1 MAGEIILVCK
11 SINNKNVREGE
22 LKILKKFENELYF
35 EFGES
40 EINLKKR
47 FYKDVETLNSDYKKL
62 EELREKEN
70 KSIVNIKKEDTEEN
84 VEDDDKNKMKKAN
97 YNKKSIF

>member
-1 MAGEIILVCK
+1 MAGEIIYVCN

-22 LKILKKFENELYF
+22 LKILRKVDKELYF

-47 FYKDVETLNSDYKKL
+47 FYKDEKTLNKDFNKLMDFKEKSEQKDRKLVNQEIEEEVYEEIEKPKKI
-62 EELREKEN
+62 ELG
-70 KSIVNIKKEDTEEN
+70 
-84 VEDDDKNKMKKAN
+84 
-97 YNKKSIF
+97 KKSII

>member
-22 LKILKKFENELYF
+22 LKILRKFENELYF

-62 EELREKEN
+62 EELKEKEEN
-70 KSIVNIKKEDTEEN
+70 NIIDDIKKDTEE
-84 VEDDDKNKMKKAN
+84 EIEEENKVKKTS
-97 YNKKSIF
+97 YSKKSMF